1 MNRLHLR
8 IYEPPADEPA
18 NSSSARTASAG
29 SPAAAET
36 TATAAATTPS
46 LEALE
51 LATDRN
57 IIPFESHKQTTIIS
71 GRYVEPVERARLLS
85 DNSVCPE
92 CDRANIEPLELADG
106 VISPKS
112 RLPIPG
118 TATIVGFHCN
128 ECGTEWPVYELTTRR
143 NG

>member
-8 IYEPPADEPA
+8 IYEPPVEDD
-18 NSSSARTASAG
+18 
-29 SPAAAET
+29 T
-36 TATAAATTPS
+36 TAKAQPS

-51 LATDRN
+51 LATDRH
-57 IIPFESHKQTTIIS
+57 IIPFESQQRTTIIS
-71 GRYVEPVERARLLS
+71 GRYVEPIDRARLLH
-85 DNSVCPE
+85 DNSECPHCE
-92 CDRANIEPLELADG
+92 KSDIEPLELQDA

-112 RLPIPG
+112 RLPVPG

-128 ECGTEWPVYELTTRR
+128 ECGSEWPVYELTTRR

>member
-8 IYEPPADEPA
+8 IYEPPADD
-18 NSSSARTASAG
+18 
-29 SPAAAET
+29 AAHD
-36 TATAAATTPS
+36 ATAASSEAEATPS

-51 LATDRN
+51 LATDRH
-57 IIPFESHKQTTIIS
+57 IIPFESHKRTTIIS

-92 CDRANIEPLELADG
+92 CEKSDIEPLELADA
-106 VISPKS
+106 VISPGS

-128 ECGTEWPVYELTTRR
+128 ECGTEWPVYELTSRR